1 MSRLAVEINGLTKA
15 YQRRVVL
22 RGLELSV
29 KSGEIVG
36 LLGSN
41 GAGKTTLLKVIAGL
55 SRPDAGQVDVFGFSA
70 GERSREFCRMIGMVP
85 QENNIERELSILD
98 SLRFYA
104 RLYGVADAAARVDA
118 VIAQFAME
126 EWADKTV
133 DEVSGGMARR
143 AMIARAVIPQPR
155 LLLLDEPSVGL
166 DPDMR
171 REVWAAID
179 ALRRDG
185 TSVVITT
192 HYMEEAERLCDRIA
206 LLKDGKIVHMS
217 TAEEMKRLAAAKS
230 GERCDDLETAFLQL
244 VRGEAV

>member
-1 MSRLAVEINGLTKA
+1 MSSLAIEINGLTKA

-22 RGLELSV
+22 RELELSV

-36 LLGSN
+36 LLGPN

-55 SRPDAGQVDVFGFSA
+55 SRPDAGQVDVFGLSA
-70 GERSREFCRMIGMVP
+70 AKRSRKFCRMIGMVP
-85 QENNIERELSILD
+85 QENNIERELSIYD
-98 SLRFYA
+98 SLRLYA
-104 RLYGVADAAARVDA
+104 QLYGVTDAAARVDA
-118 VIAQFAME
+118 VIAQFDMQD
-126 EWADKTV
+126 WTDKTV

-143 AMIARAVIPQPR
+143 AMIARVVIPQPR

-206 LLKDGKIVHMS
+206 LLRDGKIVHMS
-217 TAEEMKRLAAAKS
+217 TVEEMKRLATAKS
-230 GERCDDLETAFLQL
+230 GRHCDDLETAFLQL